1 MQDENEKA
9 VRTLFEQ
16 WWNDKCANMPILDY
30 GYETM
35 AQDIAYHAFKAA
47 LQSQVSNTDGWVM
60 VPVEPDIEFLE
71 LFVCSGLYAANKPN
85 DELVEKA
92 RARWRR
98 LLSAAPKA
106 PQQVSNTL
114 QDGAIPPE
122 LDVRNIMLRVVP
134 GLDGMGEE
142 VFARSV
148 DDVVRELSLLGSQLE
163 DYELGIRKSPD
174 TPTATEA
181 QEFEAYALELADK
194 PLDGAS
200 QESAP
205 EQEEVAFDDWWDK
218 QGNWAEVNAASDDY
232 AKAKLAWVAAQTTST
247 AIAAMVIQ
255 KALNKVEAK
264 VHLYDGQM
272 EGADHDDFIRN
283 EWAAGA
289 MRQLLKELRIV
300 LTPAA
305 AEAGLEALMMDKR
318 VLDYLEQQGQG
329 FKLSLDWDAAY
340 DGEQNYSL
348 SVNRG
353 GVNDPEAIK
362 VGEGKSLRA
371 IVRRVLDEKG
381 E

>member
-1 MQDENEKA
+1 MED
-9 VRTLFEQ
+9 L
-16 WWNDKCANMPILDY
+16 KCTNCGNQM
-30 GYETM
+30 
-35 AQDIAYHAFKAA
+35 
-47 LQSQVSNTDGWVM
+47 
-60 VPVEPDIEFLE
+60 
-71 LFVCSGLYAANKPN
+71 
-85 DELVEKA
+85 
-92 RARWRR
+92 
-98 LLSAAPKA
+98 SAAPKA

-247 AIAAMVIQ
+247 ATAAVVIRQ
-255 KALNKVEAK
+255 AMEICDEVAALVSSP
-264 VHLYDGQM
+264 
-272 EGADHDDFIRN
+272 DHR
-283 EWAAGA
+283 AACMGI
-289 MRQLLKELRIV
+289 KNRILA
-300 LTPAA
+300 LTPAN
-305 AEAGLEALMMDKR
+305 AEVALEALI
-318 VLDYLEQQGQG
+318 
-329 FKLSLDWDAAY
+329 A
-340 DGEQNYSL
+340 
-348 SVNRG
+348 
-353 GVNDPEAIK
+353 EA
-362 VGEGKSLRA
+362 V
-371 IVRRVLDEKG
+371 EKHIRMQ
-381 E
+381 